1 MWRTDSF
8 EKTLMLGKIEGRRRW
23 QQRMRWLDRIT
34 DSMDMS
40 VCKLQELVMDRE
52 AWRAVIH
59 GVTKS
64 QTRLSNWTEL
74 ILLKIYQKTEENRL
88 LLKSFYK
95 ATISL
100 ITKPHKDTT
109 KKENYMSISL
119 ISIEAKILNKI
130 PANWI
135 QQQRRIILYNMI
147 KLDSS
152 QSHKVVH
159 YALINIIYHINKRK
173 DKNYMTQKM
182 IDALTKF
189 NSHSWSNSDQSGY
202 SGSISQHNKHH
213 SQCNTQWWKP

>member
-1 MWRTDSF
+1 MLLSCGVGKDSWESLGLQGDPTINPKGNQSWVFTGRTDIEAETQYFGHLMRRADSF

-64 QTRLSNWTEL
+64 QTRLSNWAEL

-100 ITKPHKDTT
+100 ITKPHKATT

-152 QSHKVVH
+152 QSHVVFVFSFVDVV
-159 YALINIIYHINKRK
+159 YYIN
-173 DKNYMTQKM
+173 
-182 IDALTKF
+182 
-189 NSHSWSNSDQSGY
+189 
-202 SGSISQHNKHH
+202 
-213 SQCNTQWWKP
+213 